1 MLYLNY
7 NILPYQN
14 YNILL
19 ILANK
24 NPMRTKLRTGLIVLN
39 HLQTPLKCFVDGKSD
54 FNDDLE

>member
-39 HLQTPLKCFVDGKSD
+39 HLQTPLNCFFDGKSD
-54 FNDDLE
+54 LNDDLE